1 MDVEQGSL
9 TRRAAVHA
17 ALAEPVR
24 LAMVDALALQDVSP
38 KELGARLDL
47 PSNLLAH
54 HLGVLE
60 RAGLVVRGRSE
71 ADRRR
76 SYVRLVPET
85 LDGLVPR
92 AVQDLP
98 RPSRVVFVCTHNSA
112 RSQLAAA
119 LWTRR
124 SRLPAASAGTRP
136 SPHVHPRTVTTA
148 RSHGLALPA
157 GGTAHVRE
165 VLEPGDLVVAVCDNA
180 HEQLDRRSGEPAGP
194 VSRRLHWSVPDPV
207 PADTDAAFEAA
218 LTHIRHRVGRLAT
231 AVGTAPAPRPPAE
244 RDSP

>member
-1 MDVEQGSL
+1 MDAEQSDL
-9 TRRAAVHA
+9 VRRAAVHA

-38 KELGARLDL
+38 KELGAGLDL

-85 LDGLVPR
+85 LDDLVPA
-92 AVQDLP
+92 AVRGLA

-119 LWTRR
+119 LWVRR
-124 SRLPAASAGTRP
+124 SPVPAASAGTRP

-148 RSHGLALPA
+148 RAHGLDLLT
-157 GGTAHVRE
+157 GGTAHVRD

-180 HEQLDRRSGEPAGP
+180 HEQLAAGRSAG
-194 VSRRLHWSVPDPV
+194 RLHWSVPDPV
-207 PADTDAAFEAA
+207 PADTDAAFEEA
-218 LTHIRHRVGRLAT
+218 LALIRHRVGRLAA
-231 AVGTAPAPRPPAE
+231 AVDTSAPGSPA
-244 RDSP
+244 

>member
-1 MDVEQGSL
+1 MNAEQSGL
-9 TRRAAVHA
+9 VRRAAVHA

-85 LDGLVPR
+85 LDGLTPA
-92 AVQDLP
+92 AVRPLP

-124 SRLPAASAGTRP
+124 SPVPAASAGTRP
-136 SPHVHPRTVTTA
+136 SPRVHPRTVTTA
-148 RSHGLALPA
+148 RAHGLTLPA
-157 GGTAHVRE
+157 RGTAHVRD

-180 HEQLDRRSGEPAGP
+180 HEQLERRSGTPAERA
-194 VSRRLHWSVPDPV
+194 RRLHWSVPDPV
-207 PADTDAAFEAA
+207 PADTDAAFEEA
-218 LTHIRHRVGRLAT
+218 LALIRHRVGRLAT
-231 AVGTAPAPRPPAE
+231 AVGTAPPGSPA
-244 RDSP
+244 